1 LPGFGDHRAIE
12 LLVDAGFSPVE
23 AIRIA
28 TLNGARYLG
37 RERTIGTV
45 AVGKNADLVVVRG
58 DPATRIADVE
68 NVEMVL
74 KDGVVYD
81 RQKLLGAVKGKY
93 GEY

>member
-1 LPGFGDHRAIE
+1 M
-12 LLVDAGFSPVE
+12 E

-28 TLNGARYLG
+28 TLNGARNLG

-45 AVGKNADLVVVRG
+45 AVGKNADIVVVRG
-58 DPATRIADVE
+58 DPARHIVDVE
-68 NVEMVL
+68 NADMVL

-81 RQKLLGAVKGKY
+81 RQELLGAVKGKY